1 MPDEEPRHKGRGVES
16 PQQLQKRPG
25 EYLRKHSGMSPM
37 NWEIFLKLPSL
48 LTRSEWEE
56 MTGFSE
62 WQDPRSR

>member
-1 MPDEEPRHKGRGVES
+1 MPDKKHGQMDKAANASE
-16 PQQLQKRPG
+16 QLSR
-25 EYLRKHSGMSPM
+25 YRFGMSPM
-37 NWEIFLKLPSL
+37 IQEIFFKLPSL